1 MTEINWTGGTH
12 NFDLR
17 APRVRW
23 LLAEAQHPF
32 PGQFGS
38 TPAAAMKR
46 FDESVFSPD
55 DVERVLR
62 LGLIGGGAS
71 SEDADALIAEH
82 VHGQAMGPS
91 ANTAFAVLGQ
101 YFFDDEVAA

>member
-1 MTEINWTGGTH
+1 MNITWTGGTH

-17 APRVRW
+17 APRIRW

-62 LGLIGGGAS
+62 LGLIGGGMPSA
-71 SEDADALIAEH
+71 EADDLIAEH
-82 VHGQAMGPS
+82 VHGHALGPS
-91 ANTAFAVLGQ
+91 ANTAFAVLST
-101 YFFDDEVAA
+101 YFFDDEEAA

>member
-1 MTEINWTGGTH
+1 MNITWAGGTH

-17 APRVRW
+17 SSRIRW
-23 LLAEAQHPF
+23 MLQQSQHPF

-62 LGLIGGGAS
+62 FGLIGGGS
-71 SEDADALIAEH
+71 TSEEADALIAEH
-82 VHGQAMGPS
+82 VVGQAMGPS
-91 ANTAFAVLGQ
+91 ANTAFAVLAS
-101 YFFDDEVAA
+101 YFFDDEDAA

>member
-1 MTEINWTGGTH
+1 MNITWAGGTH

-23 LLAEAQHPF
+23 MLSDAQHPF
-32 PGQFGS
+32 PGQYGS

-55 DVERVLR
+55 DVERVLK
-62 LGLIGGGAS
+62 LGLIGGGL
-71 SEDADALIAEH
+71 SETEADAVIAEH
-82 VHGQAMGPS
+82 VHGKAMGPS
-91 ANTAFAVLGQ
+91 ANTAFAVLST
-101 YFFDDEVAA
+101 YFFDDEDAA